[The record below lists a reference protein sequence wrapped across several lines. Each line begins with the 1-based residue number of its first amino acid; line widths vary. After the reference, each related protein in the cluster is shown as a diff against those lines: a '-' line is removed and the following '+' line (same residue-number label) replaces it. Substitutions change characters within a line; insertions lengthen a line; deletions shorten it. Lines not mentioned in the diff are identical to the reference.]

1 MVDRSGQ
8 WCIREGIIDMR
19 LEDKDKKYVW
29 HPFTQMRDWERDDI
43 VVIKSARGCVLED
56 TKGRRYLDG
65 VSSLWVNIH
74 GHGKKEIDEAI
85 RAQLKKI
92 AHSTLLGLA
101 SAPSITLAEELVRI
115 APQGLEKVFY
125 SDNGST
131 AVEAALKLAYQYWQQ
146 RGGKHRRR
154 QAFIRFRNGY
164 HGDTIGAVSV
174 GGIGLFHDTYRPL
187 LFPTI
192 EGPSFYCYRCDF
204 GQEPGSCG
212 KECLASIEALMRRH
226 RDSIAALII
235 EPIIQAAGGMIVAPR
250 GHLKVIEALCRKYG
264 ILLIADEVAVGFG
277 RTGKM
282 FACEHEGVSPDV
294 LVLSKG
300 ITGGYLPLA
309 ATLATRG
316 IYDAFLAPYRMKKTF
331 FHGHS
336 YTGNAL
342 ACAAAIAN
350 LKIFKEEKVLDRLQP
365 KIDLLSRLL
374 ERFKGLPHVG
384 DVRRKGFMA
393 GIELVQSKKSRKPY
407 AFGARM
413 GHRVCM
419 RARKHGLLIRPLGD
433 VIVIVPP
440 LSISEAQ
447 LKRMID
453 TIYRCIREETE

>member
-1 MVDRSGQ
+1 
-8 WCIREGIIDMR
+8 MR
-19 LEDKDKKYVW
+19 RRYSLEDKDKKYVW
-29 HPFTQMRDWERDDI
+29 HPFTQMRDWERDNI
-43 VVIKSARGCVLED
+43 VVVKSARGCILED
-56 TKGRRYLDG
+56 TRGRRYLDG

-101 SAPSITLAEELVRI
+101 GAPSIALAEELVRI
-115 APQGLEKVFY
+115 APRGLEKVFY

-131 AVEAALKLAYQYWQQ
+131 AVEVALKLSYQYWQQ
-146 RGGKHRRR
+146 RGGEHRQRR
-154 QAFIRFRNGY
+154 TFIRFRNGY

-174 GGIGLFHDTYRPL
+174 GGIGLFHDTYRTL

-204 GQEPGSCG
+204 GKKPGSCG
-212 KECLASIEALMRRH
+212 RKCLASLEALMRRY
-226 RDSIAALII
+226 RGRVAALIV
-235 EPIIQAAGGMIVAPR
+235 EPVIQAAGGMIVAPH
-250 GHLKVIEALCRKYG
+250 GHLAAIEKLCKKYG

-282 FACEHEGVSPDV
+282 FACEHEGVSPDI

-309 ATLATRG
+309 ATLTTRE
-316 IYDAFLAPYRMKKTF
+316 IYNAFLAPYRIKKTF

-342 ACAAAIAN
+342 ACAAAVAS
-350 LKIFKEEKVLDRLQP
+350 LKIFKEEKTLDRLQP
-365 KIDLLSRLL
+365 KIGLLSRLL
-374 ERFKGLPHVG
+374 EKCGELPHVG
-384 DVRRKGFMA
+384 DVRQKGFMA
-393 GIELVQSKKSRKPY
+393 GIELVRSKRTRKPY

-433 VIVIVPP
+433 VIVLVPP
-440 LSISEAQ
+440 LSMSKAQ

-453 TIYRCIREETE
+453 AIYRCIREETE